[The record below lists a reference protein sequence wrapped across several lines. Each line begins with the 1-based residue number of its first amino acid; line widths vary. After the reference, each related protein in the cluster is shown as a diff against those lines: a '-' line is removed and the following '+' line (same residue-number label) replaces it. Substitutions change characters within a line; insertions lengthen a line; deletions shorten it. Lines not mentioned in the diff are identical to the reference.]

1 MKIGVVVNPAAGG
14 GRLAAIWPDIAKAFE
29 HRLKN
34 LSVTFTSKAGNGAAL
49 AEQFVQDGAE
59 LVIAAGGDGT
69 ASQVADGILRSG
81 GTAQLGV
88 IPVGTGRDFVRN
100 FGMGRDEMAAM
111 EAICSGRTRQIDA
124 GRVTFVGDDGQQTI
138 RHFLNVASL
147 GVSGPTVRAVN
158 TAKHGRQ
165 VSAKLTFYFHTLRE
179 LFRYREQD
187 VRIEFDDGEVIEVRT
202 ALVAVANG
210 RHFGGGM
217 MIAPDAA
224 LDDGLFD
231 VLVYRPEGKI
241 RMLLDFN
248 LIYKGDH
255 TKLPRVR
262 IKRARSVE
270 VFPAGGLAANAAILD
285 IDGESPGRIGAT
297 FEVLPGALTLRV

>member
-14 GRLAAIWPDIAKAFE
+14 GRLAAIWPDIARAFE
-29 HRLKN
+29 HRLKT
-34 LSVTFTSKAGNGAAL
+34 LTVSFTSRAGNGAAL
-49 AEQFVQDGAE
+49 AEQFVRDGAE

-69 ASQVADGILRSG
+69 ASQVADGILRAGG
-81 GTAQLGV
+81 GTQLGIV
-88 IPVGTGRDFVRN
+88 PVGTGRDFMRN

-124 GRVTFVGDDGQQTI
+124 GRVSYLDDSGMPAI
-138 RHFLNVASL
+138 RHFINVASL

-158 TAKHGRQ
+158 AAKQGRQ
-165 VSAKLTFYFHTLRE
+165 VSAKLVFYFHTLRE

-187 VRIEFDDGEVIEVRT
+187 VRVVFDDGEVREFRT

-210 RHFGGGM
+210 RFFGGGM

-231 VLVYRPEGKI
+231 VLLYRPEGKL

-248 LIYKGDH
+248 LIYKGAH
-255 TKLPRVR
+255 TKLPRVT
-262 IKRARSVE
+262 IKRARSLE
-270 VFPAGGLAANAAILD
+270 VLPAGGKPENTAILD
-285 IDGESPGRIGAT
+285 IDGESPGRIGAK
-297 FEVLPGALTLRV
+297 FEVLPRALTLRI